1 VHTHTGQEDG
11 SLANQNVTGINTF
24 ADDDIAGIYG
34 MSRHGDKAVYTTCLM
49 DIEYCLRKQS
59 FTV

>member
-1 VHTHTGQEDG
+1 
-11 SLANQNVTGINTF
+11 VTGINTF

-49 DIEYCLRKQS
+49 DIEYCLRKHS